1 MPGRNSELIRQW
13 SILRTLA
20 SNRRTTIAQLADE
33 TGKTERTVR
42 RDLKALEAA
51 GFPLEEDQDEQGKY
65 WSLPPKALAKL
76 ERDGFTIAE
85 LAALHMSRA
94 LFECFAESALLKD
107 LQGAFDKMDA
117 ALSPSMRRFLNL
129 MPKAISAKSPQA
141 KKQTEQTHA
150 ITIRLVEAI
159 MDSKVVSMKYDS
171 PTSKRLKPYTVHPY
185 RIVHAQSGLY
195 LLAYVPE
202 HAELRTFAV
211 ERIRQASADKLT
223 FEMLDE
229 LGTDPYANSLGIY
242 RGPTTRVRLRFAPA
256 LADRLKERTWHPS
269 QQFRDRP
276 DGATD
281 MSLTVSDDY
290 ALRSWIL
297 SFGSGVRVLAPA
309 SLVQWAM
316 DELEAGRRLY
326 PEGERRPVDPALQP
340 ALPFSLLRLPTA

>member
-51 GFPLEEDQDEQGKY
+51 GFPLEEDQDAEGKF
-65 WSLPPKALAKL
+65 WRLPPRALARL
-76 ERDGFTIAE
+76 ERDGFTVAE

-107 LQGAFDKMDA
+107 LRGAFDKMDA
-117 ALSPSMRRFLNL
+117 ALSPNMRRFLER

-141 KKQTEQTHA
+141 KRQSEQTHT
-150 ITIRLVEAI
+150 ITIRLFEAI
-159 MDSKVVSMKYDS
+159 MDTRVVSMKYDS
-171 PTSKRLKPYTVHPY
+171 PTSKRLKPYIVHPY
-185 RIVHAQSGLY
+185 RIVHAQGGLY
-195 LLAYVPE
+195 LVAFVPA
-202 HAELRTFAV
+202 HSELRTFSI
-211 ERIRQASADKLT
+211 ERIRQAAADKIT

-229 LGTDPYANSLGIY
+229 LGTDPFANSLGVY
-242 RGPTTRVRLRFAPA
+242 RGPATRVRLRFATA
-256 LADRLKERTWHPS
+256 IADRVKERTWHPS

-276 DGATD
+276 DGAAD
-281 MSLTVSDDY
+281 MTLNVSDDY

-297 SFGSGVRVLAPA
+297 SFGSGVRVLAPS
-309 SLVQWAM
+309 SLVQWAI
-316 DELEAGRRLY
+316 DELESSRNLY
-326 PEGERRPVDPALQP
+326 PDGERRPPDPSLQP
-340 ALPFSLLRLPTA
+340 TLPFSLLRLTSA